1 MKTFVKKSLII
12 SVFILAINAAFFI
25 TACSKTNNN
34 KINSYDEL
42 DKESAEIDKGSVEI
56 REKMFAT
63 QVSDVYIN
71 ARDYLGK
78 TIKLEGI
85 FLAAQYSETDTF
97 YSVMRYGPGGCCGI
111 DGYFGFEI
119 QWPKGSTKAF
129 PNPNAWVKAAGQLKS
144 YQVDYNE
151 YLYIEL
157 SSLTEL
163 SKRGTE
169 YVLQ

>member
-1 MKTFVKKSLII
+1 MQTLVKKSLII
-12 SVFILAINAAFFI
+12 SVFVLAISTAIFI
-25 TACSKTNNN
+25 AACSKTNNN
-34 KINSYDEL
+34 DSYDEL
-42 DKESAEIDKGSVEI
+42 EKESAEIAKGSVEI

-63 QVSDVYIN
+63 QVSDVYLN

-85 FLAAQYSETDTF
+85 FQAAQYSETDTF

-111 DGYFGFEI
+111 DGYFGFEV
-119 QWPKGSTKAF
+119 QWPKGNAKSF
-129 PNPNAWVKAAGQLKS
+129 PNPDAWVKAAGLLKS
-144 YQVDYNE
+144 YRIDLND

-163 SKRGTE
+163 SKRGAE